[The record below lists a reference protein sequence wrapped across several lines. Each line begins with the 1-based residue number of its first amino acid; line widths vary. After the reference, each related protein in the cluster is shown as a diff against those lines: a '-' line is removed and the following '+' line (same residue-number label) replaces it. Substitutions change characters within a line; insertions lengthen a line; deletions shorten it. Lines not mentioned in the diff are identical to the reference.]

1 VELKQYLE
9 LSRRWLWLLILGTV
23 VGAGSAFGA
32 SQLQTPEYRATA
44 TVLISEAP
52 RLTADEFTG
61 AISNDR
67 LSGTFL
73 ELLTSRP
80 VLEGVILRL
89 GLNTTPGRLADN
101 LEVRLVDGTRLIR
114 VHAEGPDPAQ
124 AALIANTVPIV
135 FQEYNQ
141 QQQASR
147 YAESKQ
153 ALLAEIAELDSL
165 IAGTQTRI
173 EALGA
178 PEDVVGQSQLE
189 RLQSEISLLRQSRTG
204 LLQSL
209 ENVRL
214 AESQSLNNIV
224 LIEPAETP
232 RIPIRPRT
240 LQNTALAA
248 VVGLMLAAGIAFL
261 IEYLDD
267 TLKTPDQITA
277 ALDLPVIGVVAKL
290 TPQQLAAGPIAKLE
304 PRAPTTEAFRGLRT
318 NLQYASVDRP
328 LRRLLVTSVGPGEGK
343 STIVANLAIVM
354 AQGGQR
360 VAIVDADL
368 RRPEQHHLH
377 HQSNRHGLSEALIQ
391 EGLHLNGALQPA
403 GVDNLVL
410 LTTGAIPPNPA
421 EILGSQ
427 KMAGLMDLVGAE
439 AERVIIDSPPVSA
452 VTDAVV
458 LAGVADGVLLVIE
471 AGKTRLG
478 PALQVREQ
486 LARVGANVVG
496 VVLNKVPVRRDGY
509 YYSNYYYYYSGY
521 YAADQ
526 QPRRRGPLA
535 RLARRLAG
543 RRPERAAQAQVAPDE
558 DQAP

>member
-1 VELKQYLE
+1 MELKQYLD
-9 LSRRWLWLLILGTV
+9 LARRWLWLLALGTI
-23 VGAGSAFGA
+23 VGAAGA
-32 SQLQTPEYRATA
+32 YIVSRLQTPEYRATA

-61 AISNDR
+61 AINNDR

-73 ELLTSRP
+73 ELLKSRP
-80 VLEGVILRL
+80 VMEGVIQRL
-89 GLNTTPGRLADN
+89 GLLITPSRLAES
-101 LEVRLVDGTRLIR
+101 LTIALVEGTRLIR

-124 AALIANTVPIV
+124 AALIANTVPVV

-147 YAESKQ
+147 FAESK
-153 ALLAEIAELDSL
+153 ATLLGEIAELDRL
-165 IAGTQTRI
+165 IADTQARI

-178 PEDVVGQSQLE
+178 PADALGQSQLE
-189 RLQSEISLLRQSRTG
+189 RLQSEIALLRQSRTG

-232 RIPIRPRT
+232 RLPIRPRT
-240 LQNTALAA
+240 VQNTALAA

-267 TLKTPDQITA
+267 TLKTPDQVTA
-277 ALDLPVIGVVAKL
+277 ALGLPVVGVVARLSPK
-290 TPQQLAAGPIAKLE
+290 QLAAGPIAKLE
-304 PRAPTTEAFRGLRT
+304 PRNPTTEAFRGLRT

-343 STIVANLAIVM
+343 STIVANLSIVM

-377 HQSNRHGLSEALIQ
+377 AQPNRYGVSETLVQ
-391 EGLHLNGALQPA
+391 DGLHLNGALQPA

-410 LTTGAIPPNPA
+410 MTTGAAPPNPA
-421 EILGSQ
+421 ELLASR
-427 KMAGLMDLVGAE
+427 KMAGLLDLVGGE
-439 AERVIIDSPPVSA
+439 AERVILDSPPVSA

-458 LAGVADGVLLVIE
+458 LASMADGVLLVIE
-471 AGKTRLG
+471 AGRTRLG
-478 PALQVREQ
+478 PALQVKEQ
-486 LARVGANVVG
+486 LERVGANLVG
-496 VVLNKVPVRRDGY
+496 VVLNKVPVGRDGY
-509 YYSNYYYYYSGY
+509 YYSNYYYYYNGD
-521 YAADQ
+521 YAADRA
-526 QPRRRGPLA
+526 PRRRGLLA
-535 RLARRLAG
+535 RLTRRLAG
-543 RRPERAAQAQVAPDE
+543 RPPSPPANVQTASESE
-558 DQAP
+558 